1 MGRPTYGAFF
11 EKFVTMKR
19 PISWTPTKWGPH
31 CIVFYLVGLYP
42 KLGQGVNSPVK
53 MDIFTP
59 GLQGPW
65 RISRGDVGLRL
76 INPFNSGTFKN
87 IGFYRKTLL

>member
-1 MGRPTYGAFF
+1 MGLFLTIICDHEA
-11 EKFVTMKR
+11 
-19 PISWTPTKWGPH
+19 PH
-31 CIVFYLVGLYP
+31 KLYRFNCIVFYLVGLYP

-65 RISRGDVGLRL
+65 RISRGDVGFGL